1 MGNFAR
7 GEGEFFYQVVGMGGI
22 FFDQGRGV
30 ILTIQTFF
38 KAKNKIKISMAMY
51 VQSLNKN
58 GKRAIT
64 TVKNEVLVLVR
75 YNMKIV
81 I

>member
-1 MGNFAR
+1 
-7 GEGEFFYQVVGMGGI
+7 
-22 FFDQGRGV
+22 
-30 ILTIQTFF
+30 
-38 KAKNKIKISMAMY
+38 MY
-51 VQSLNKN
+51 VQSSNKN